1 MKGMLLAAAGALA
14 AVILSSAPS
23 EARQFR
29 GGSAPAVGQQGF
41 ACDGFVRD
49 GRSFHS
55 GDGTRDHRRRAI
67 CNSDVV
73 MAVDGGEWALYNN
86 RTWDSDSYNDWWH
99 DRPDRAYPAWMR
111 HNEGCQ
117 RMWFAGDTLRC

>member
-1 MKGMLLAAAGALA
+1 MHMKSMLLAAAGALA
-14 AVILSSAPS
+14 AVVLSSAPAQGR
-23 EARQFR
+23 EFR
-29 GGSAPAVGQQGF
+29 GGSAPVVGQQGF
-41 ACDGFVRD
+41 ACNGFVRD

-55 GDGTRDHRRRAI
+55 GDRMRDRRAV

-73 MAVDGGEWALYNN
+73 MDVYGGEWALYNN